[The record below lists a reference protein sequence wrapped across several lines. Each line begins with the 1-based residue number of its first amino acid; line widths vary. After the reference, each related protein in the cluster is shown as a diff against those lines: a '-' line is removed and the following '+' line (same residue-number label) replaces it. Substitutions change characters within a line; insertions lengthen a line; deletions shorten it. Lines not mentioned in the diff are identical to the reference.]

1 MSELKLRLLS
11 LAPTGANGAA
21 LPAACALLLAAGAA
35 LQLALPLPGEMPEV
49 ATAGRAPAWNLP
61 ETAALPAPNLAE
73 RPSLFSPMR
82 LIGAAGGAATGDGTQ
97 AAPPP
102 EGPVGGAF
110 VLGAMRTGG
119 RRVLLLRTP
128 DKRVLRMVPGGAF
141 RGWRLLAIEDDSGR
155 FRKDGKTISLAFGA
169 TAPAG
174 EDGESSESEE

>member
-1 MSELKLRLLS
+1 MSELKLPLLS

-35 LQLALPLPGEMPEV
+35 VQLALPLPGDMPEV
-49 ATAGRAPAWNLP
+49 ANAGRAPEWRLP
-61 ETAALPAPNLAE
+61 DTAPLPAPNLVD

-82 LIGAAGGAATGDGTQ
+82 LVGASGATAADGTQ

-110 VLGAMRTGG
+110 VLGAMRAGG

-141 RGWRLLAIEDDSGR
+141 HGWRLLAIEDNSGR
-155 FRKDGKTISLAFGA
+155 FRKDGKTISVAFGA

-174 EDGESSESEE
+174 QDGESSESEE

>member
-35 LQLALPLPGEMPEV
+35 VQLALPLPGDMPVVES
-49 ATAGRAPAWNLP
+49 ASRAPEWRLP
-61 ETAALPAPNLAE
+61 DTAALPAPNLAD
-73 RPSLFSPMR
+73 RPSLFSPVR
-82 LIGAAGGAATGDGTQ
+82 LVGEGGAATSDGAQ
-97 AAPPP
+97 AAPAP

-110 VLGAMRTGG
+110 VLGAMRAGG

-128 DKRVLRMVPGGAF
+128 ERRVLRMTPGGAF
-141 RGWRLLAIEDDSGR
+141 HGWRLLAIEDDSGR
-155 FRKDGKTISLAFGA
+155 FRKDGKTISVAFGA

-174 EDGESSESEE
+174 EDGESSESDE